1 MSRAARK
8 KCLAV
13 YRREFES
20 VMTVEMVCESNEG
33 EGEGDGESESLHAN
47 ASSDPDSNLFDG
59 NASSN
64 GNSNGG
70 ESQRG
75 TEPQPQPQTKTTII
89 RSSST
94 SQITAVTVTLPA
106 TIFLAPSIDILVPS
120 GFWNIVSFSDFCS
133 RIEELEVQ
141 RIAIDVGGCFWKENL
156 KDYCRRRCW
165 VLNGVGEV
173 FLYEGGGLVGLGKV
187 SEHLERVREK
197 EIKKREL
204 GLVDFN
210 LETGLDGDADSESIR
225 KVKDVERF
233 LGKVFDVIESEED
246 VEGDEDFGEV
256 RKAQFVSMEQTEKS
270 VFKRPAVR
278 LVRLVTEG
286 CADGF

>member
-1 MSRAARK
+1 
-8 KCLAV
+8 
-13 YRREFES
+13 
-20 VMTVEMVCESNEG
+20 MTVEMICESDEG

-47 ASSDPDSNLFDG
+47 ANSDPDSNLFDG

-64 GNSNGG
+64 GG
-70 ESQRG
+70 ESQRD
-75 TEPQPQPQTKTTII
+75 TEPQPQHQPQTKTSII
-89 RSSST
+89 RSAPT
-94 SQITAVTVTLPA
+94 SQTTAITVTFSA
-106 TIFLAPSIDILVPS
+106 TIFLAPSIDILVPR

-204 GLVDFN
+204 GLVDLD
-210 LETGLDGDADSESIR
+210 LETDLDGDADSESIR

-233 LGKVFDVIESEED
+233 LGKVFDVLESEED

-278 LVRLVTEG
+278 LVRLVTDG
-286 CADGF
+286 CADRV